1 MNDLPVLGFE
11 GQLLPRRQG
20 LGHGFVPVAQ
30 IDQKTVLVQRDFA
43 PFDDQAHNQLLT
55 RG

>member
-11 GQLLPRRQG
+11 GQFLPSRQG
-20 LGHGFVPVAQ
+20 LGHGFAPVRQ
-30 IDQKTVLVQRDFA
+30 VDEKTVLVQRDLA